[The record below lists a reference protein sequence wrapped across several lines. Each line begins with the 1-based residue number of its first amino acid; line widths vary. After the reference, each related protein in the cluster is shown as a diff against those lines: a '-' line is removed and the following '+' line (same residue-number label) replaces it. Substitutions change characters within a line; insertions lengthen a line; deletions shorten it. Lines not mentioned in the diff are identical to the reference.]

1 MIGYPDILKVVIQ
14 ILNTTYLTIPIY
26 GDEVTEGYKLPCFFT
41 TLLPIESETQT
52 KNYISTN
59 LLIVI
64 SYFSDCKDSL
74 KCLEVMSNL
83 KRTFGISLSVDDRH
97 FTMQDSMIEKVEN
110 DVYQFSFQI
119 TYHELIDFEPENELI
134 TTIKHHIEGSNK

>member
-1 MIGYPDILKVVIQ
+1 MIGYQDILKAVVKR
-14 ILNTTYLTIPIY
+14 LNTTHPTIPIY

-74 KCLEVMSNL
+74 KCLEVMSKL
-83 KRTFGISLSVDDRH
+83 KQAFGICLSVEDRH
-97 FTMQDSMIEKVEN
+97 FTIQDSMIEKVEN
-110 DVYQFSFQI
+110 DVYQFSFHI
-119 TYHELIDFEPENELI
+119 TYHELINFEPDNELI
-134 TTIKHHIEGSNK
+134 TTIEHHIERSNK

>member
-1 MIGYPDILKVVIQ
+1 MIGYQEILKAVIHV
-14 ILNTTYLTIPIY
+14 LNTTQPAMPIY

-52 KNYISTN
+52 KNYITTS

-74 KCLEVMSNL
+74 KCLEVMSKL
-83 KRTFGISLSVDDRH
+83 KKAFGICLSVEDRR
-97 FTMQDSMIEKVEN
+97 FTIQDSMIEKVEK
-110 DVYQFSFQI
+110 DVYQFSFRI
-119 TYHELIDFEPENELI
+119 TYQELINFETDNELI
-134 TTIKHHIEGSNK
+134 TTIEHHIEGSNK

>member
-1 MIGYPDILKVVIQ
+1 MITYEDILRAVIK
-14 ILNTTYLTIPIY
+14 ILNTTYPTIPIY

-52 KNYISTN
+52 KNYIITN

-74 KCLEVMSNL
+74 KCLEVMSTL
-83 KRTFGISLSVDDRH
+83 KRQFGISLDVDDSH
-97 FTMQDSMIEKVEN
+97 FTIQDSMIEKVEN
-110 DVYQFSFQI
+110 DVYQFSFHI
-119 TYHELIDFEPENELI
+119 TYHELINFEPENELI
-134 TTIKHHIEGSNK
+134 TTIEHHIERSNK

>member
-1 MIGYPDILKVVIQ
+1 MITYEDILRAVIK
-14 ILNTTYLTIPIY
+14 ILNTTYPTIPIY

-52 KNYISTN
+52 KNYIITN

-74 KCLEVMSNL
+74 KCLEVMSTL
-83 KRTFGISLSVDDRH
+83 KRQFGISLDVDDRH
-97 FTMQDSMIEKVEN
+97 FTIQDSMIEKVEN
-110 DVYQFSFQI
+110 DVYQFSFHI
-119 TYHELIDFEPENELI
+119 TYHELINFEPDNELI
-134 TTIKHHIEGSNK
+134 TTIEHHIEGRNE

>member
-1 MIGYPDILKVVIQ
+1 MIGYQNLLKGVIQ
-14 ILNTTYLTIPIY
+14 VLQSTYPTIPIY

-52 KNYISTN
+52 KNYIITN

-74 KCLEVMSNL
+74 KCLEAMSTL
-83 KRTFGISLSVDDRH
+83 KRQFGISLYVDDRH
-97 FTMQDSMIEKVEN
+97 FTIQDSMIEKVEN
-110 DVYQFSFQI
+110 DVYQFSFHI
-119 TYHELIDFEPENELI
+119 TYQELVNFEPENELI
-134 TTIKHHIEGSNK
+134 TTIEHHIEGRNE

>member
-1 MIGYPDILKVVIQ
+1 MIGYQDILKAVVKR
-14 ILNTTYLTIPIY
+14 LNTTHPTIPIY

-41 TLLPIESETQT
+41 TLLPIESETKT

-74 KCLEVMSNL
+74 KCLEVISKL
-83 KRTFGISLSVDDRH
+83 KKAFGICLSVEDRH
-97 FTMQDSMIEKVEN
+97 FTIQDSMIEKVEN
-110 DVYQFSFQI
+110 DVYQFSFRI
-119 TYHELIDFEPENELI
+119 TYQELINFEPDNELI
-134 TTIKHHIEGSNK
+134 TTIEHHIERSNK

>member
-1 MIGYPDILKVVIQ
+1 MITYEDILRAVIK
-14 ILNTTYLTIPIY
+14 ILNTTYPTIPIY

-52 KNYISTN
+52 KNYIITN

-74 KCLEVMSNL
+74 KCLEVMSTL
-83 KRTFGISLSVDDRH
+83 KRQFGISLDVDDRH
-97 FTMQDSMIEKVEN
+97 FTIQDSMIEKVEN
-110 DVYQFSFQI
+110 DVYQFSFHI
-119 TYHELIDFEPENELI
+119 TYHELINFEPENELI
-134 TTIKHHIEGSNK
+134 TTIEHHIERSNK

>member
-1 MIGYPDILKVVIQ
+1 MIGYQNLLKGVIQ
-14 ILNTTYLTIPIY
+14 VLQSTYPTIPIY

-52 KNYISTN
+52 KNYIITN

-74 KCLEVMSNL
+74 KCLEAMSTL
-83 KRTFGISLSVDDRH
+83 KRQFGISLYVDDRH
-97 FTMQDSMIEKVEN
+97 FTIQDSMIEKVEN
-110 DVYQFSFQI
+110 DVYQFSFHI
-119 TYHELIDFEPENELI
+119 TYQELVNFESENELI
-134 TTIKHHIEGSNK
+134 TTIEHHIEGRNE

>member
-1 MIGYPDILKVVIQ
+1 MITYEDILRAVIK
-14 ILNTTYLTIPIY
+14 ILNTTYPTIPIY

-52 KNYISTN
+52 KNYIITN

-74 KCLEVMSNL
+74 NA
-83 KRTFGISLSVDDRH
+83 
-97 FTMQDSMIEKVEN
+97 
-110 DVYQFSFQI
+110 
-119 TYHELIDFEPENELI
+119 
-134 TTIKHHIEGSNK
+134 

>member
-1 MIGYPDILKVVIQ
+1 MIGYQDILKAVIKV
-14 ILNTTYLTIPIY
+14 LNATYPTIPIY

-52 KNYISTN
+52 KNYITTN

-74 KCLEVMSNL
+74 KCLEVMSKL
-83 KRTFGISLSVDDRH
+83 KRGFGIGLSVDDRH
-97 FTMQDSMIEKVEN
+97 FTIQDSMIEKVES
-110 DVYQFSFQI
+110 DVYQFSFHI
-119 TYHELIDFEPENELI
+119 TYHELIKFEPKNELI
-134 TTIKHHIEGSNK
+134 TTIEHNIEGSNK

>member
-1 MIGYPDILKVVIQ
+1 MIGYQDILKAVIK
-14 ILNTTYLTIPIY
+14 ILNTTHPTIPIY

-74 KCLEVMSNL
+74 KSLEVMSKL
-83 KRTFGISLSVDDRH
+83 KKAFGICLSVDNRH
-97 FTMQDSMIEKVEN
+97 FTIQDSMIEKVEN
-110 DVYQFSFQI
+110 DVYQFSFHI
-119 TYHELIDFEPENELI
+119 TYHEFINFEPKHELI
-134 TTIKHHIEGSNK
+134 KNIEHHIERSNK

>member
-1 MIGYPDILKVVIQ
+1 MIGYQNLLKGVIQ
-14 ILNTTYLTIPIY
+14 VLQSTYPTIPIY

-52 KNYISTN
+52 KNYIITN

-74 KCLEVMSNL
+74 KCLEVMSTL
-83 KRTFGISLSVDDRH
+83 KKQFGISLDVDDRH
-97 FTMQDSMIEKVEN
+97 FTIQDSMIEKVEN
-110 DVYQFSFQI
+110 DVYQFSFHI
-119 TYHELIDFEPENELI
+119 TYQELVNFESENELI
-134 TTIKHHIEGSNK
+134 TTIEHHIEGRNE